1 MAWPISLPPLSKK
14 KKADLGGDVT
24 PYTTAPSTTSL
35 GGVTSPLMLT
45 LFSNRWSSYFLFFS
59 SIFLGFVT
67 LHVEVKMDDIFIVQY
82 AYTRSR
88 EIVLG
93 CVWMEGL
100 GASPISARI
109 FLC

>member
-1 MAWPISLPPLSKK
+1 MEQ
-14 KKADLGGDVT
+14 
-24 PYTTAPSTTSL
+24 
-35 GGVTSPLMLT
+35 
-45 LFSNRWSSYFLFFS
+45 LFSFFFLLV
-59 SIFLGFVT
+59 FLGFVT